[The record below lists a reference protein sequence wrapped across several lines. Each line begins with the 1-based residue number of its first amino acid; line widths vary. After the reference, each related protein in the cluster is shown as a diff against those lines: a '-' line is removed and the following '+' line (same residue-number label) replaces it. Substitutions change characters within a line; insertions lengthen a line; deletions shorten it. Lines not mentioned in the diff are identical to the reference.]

1 MYSISPF
8 DSLVGTPIGITSS
21 AIRLKICVIMAG
33 IKTFKSIN
41 KKCKNKHDKIRSLA
55 KSKLNSTEV
64 LTSSA
69 LIDSKIAMMNSF

>member
-1 MYSISPF
+1 
-8 DSLVGTPIGITSS
+8 
-21 AIRLKICVIMAG
+21 MAG